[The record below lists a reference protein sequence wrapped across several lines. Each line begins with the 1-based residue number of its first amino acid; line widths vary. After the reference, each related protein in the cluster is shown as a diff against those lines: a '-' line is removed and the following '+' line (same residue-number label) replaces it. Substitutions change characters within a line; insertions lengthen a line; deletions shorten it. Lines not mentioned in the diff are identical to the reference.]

1 MSEMFSLMPWWISLP
16 LLAGGCVLTLIV
28 GFATFTALAFLAEQT
43 WHGSVRLTES
53 LAGLIVNLTMTA
65 FDACVS
71 LLKML
76 VILMLWPLTIV
87 WEYTAVWAYNAVAL
101 KTEALRQRRELWHYW
116 RREFRDQF
124 PTFAEFMEAFEGGG
138 QRREEPQF
146 EEELR
151 PDRRGQDERKPDKP
165 PRPSPPSPPPRPS
178 PPSPPPRPR
187 PPPPPPPPDP
197 QRAAFI
203 AACRVFG
210 LPESGEFTVNDLKTR
225 YRTLISKAH
234 PDRAGHNGAATSINV
249 ARDLIKQRKGWT

>member
-1 MSEMFSLMPWWISLP
+1 MSDSLSLFPWWVSLP

-28 GFATFTALAFLAEQT
+28 GFAAFNALTIVAQRAWDGSWHLVNSMTGLFVNMTMAAFA
-43 WHGSVRLTES
+43 GSVALMRTLM
-53 LAGLIVNLTMTA
+53 GLL
-65 FDACVS
+65 
-71 LLKML
+71 
-76 VILMLWPLTIV
+76 LWPLTML
-87 WEYTAVWAYNAVAL
+87 WEHTAVRAHDALAL
-101 KTEALRQRRELWHYW
+101 KTEALRQRRELWHHW

-124 PTFAEFMEAFEGGG
+124 STFAEFMEAFEGGG

-146 EEELR
+146 EEEQR
-151 PDRRGQDERKPDKP
+151 PDRRGQDERKPDK
-165 PRPSPPSPPPRPS
+165 PPRPS

-225 YRTLISKAH
+225 YRILISKAH

>member
-1 MSEMFSLMPWWISLP
+1 MSDALSLFPWWVSLP

-28 GFATFTALAFLAEQT
+28 GFAGFTALAFLAEQA
-43 WHGSVRLTES
+43 WHGSVRLS
-53 LAGLIVNLTMTA
+53 GKLAALFVNVTMAA
-65 FDACVS
+65 FDWCVALMRMLMG
-71 LLKML
+71 LL
-76 VILMLWPLTIV
+76 LWPLTIL
-87 WEYTAVWAYNAVAL
+87 WEHTAVRAHDALAL
-101 KTEALRQRRELWHYW
+101 KTEAFRQRQQLWHHW

-124 PTFAEFMEAFEGGG
+124 STFAEFMEAFEGGG

-146 EEELR
+146 EEEPR
-151 PDRRGQDERKPDKP
+151 PDRREQDQRKPDKP
-165 PRPSPPSPPPRPS
+165 PRPPPPRPS

-210 LPESGEFTVNDLKTR
+210 LPENGEFTLNDLKTR
-225 YRTLISKAH
+225 YRILISKAH